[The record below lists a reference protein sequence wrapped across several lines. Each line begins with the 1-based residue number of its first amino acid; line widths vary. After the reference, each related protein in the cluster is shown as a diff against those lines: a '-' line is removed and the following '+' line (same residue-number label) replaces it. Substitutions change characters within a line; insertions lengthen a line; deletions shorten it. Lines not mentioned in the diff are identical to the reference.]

1 MKKLLLI
8 LSIVLFASC
17 KQTPSETA
25 TTTGDPITSSD
36 VYKKYVIAYNDY
48 ASCKMERPQ
57 LTTDFMD
64 QKITQEEF
72 ATALERNNKTCN
84 IKKEIF
90 NKYYQLLE
98 AQFDK
103 AAVAHKIMEE

>member
-1 MKKLLLI
+1 MKRI
-8 LSIVLFASC
+8 LFVFCIVLFASC
-17 KQTPSETA
+17 KPTTSET
-25 TTTGDPITSSD
+25 TETSGDPITSSD
-36 VYKKYVIAYNDY
+36 MYKKYVIAYNDY

-64 QKITQEEF
+64 QKITSEEF
-72 ATALERNNKTCN
+72 AAALERNNKTCN

-98 AQFDK
+98 AEFDK